1 VRNLILSHVPDTDK
15 ISLKIDEN
23 DVSLGLDSD
32 IICGL
37 IINELV
43 TNSLKYAFQ
52 GDMEGEIS
60 IRIERIGEEEVEIR
74 VGDNGVG
81 MPDNF
86 DIKNSDT
93 LGLQIVTAL
102 AEQQLNGK
110 VGLVCEN
117 GTQYRIRFKE
127 LMHATKE

>member
-1 VRNLILSHVPDTDK
+1 MRCAKLTT
-15 ISLKIDEN
+15 N
-23 DVSLGLDSD
+23 DVSLGLDSA

-52 GDMEGEIS
+52 EDIEGEI
-60 IRIERIGEEEVEIR
+60 RIGIELIDEDEVEIH
-74 VGDNGVG
+74 VADNGVG

-86 DIKNSDT
+86 DIKNSST

-102 AEQQLNGK
+102 VEQQLEGK
-110 VGLVCEN
+110 LNLVGGN
-117 GTQYRIRFKE
+117 GTQYSIRFKE
-127 LMHATKE
+127 SLYSGKG